1 VKTNLTRFQS
11 IRNAEKKKLKKTPN
25 KWTMNLYIK
34 DIRNLVDANM
44 SLDKIGK
51 LFNLKV
57 SKLCFPYEK
66 ATSIKTLKTIT
77 SFHPNDNLFWRDTF
91 SSKETPLETRLEA
104 QVIFNTQ
111 RFKNLYQY
119 SNYYL
124 KNKTVYFYILLC

>member
-1 VKTNLTRFQS
+1 MKTNLTRFQS
-11 IRNAEKKKLKKTPN
+11 IRNAEKKKIIKTPN
-25 KWTMNLYIK
+25 KWIMNLYIK

-77 SFHPNDNLFWRDTF
+77 SLHP
-91 SSKETPLETRLEA
+91 K
-104 QVIFNTQ
+104 
-111 RFKNLYQY
+111 
-119 SNYYL
+119 
-124 KNKTVYFYILLC
+124 